1 MNFMDLPSND
11 IQSFLKNLFFT
22 ISRGYILNT
31 ISIMII
37 SAKEFRLYQTTY
49 KEKLQNSNKKHFTI
63 LSLASHNKHNRF
75 YRWNLKNK
83 LSIKISQE

>member
-1 MNFMDLPSND
+1 
-11 IQSFLKNLFFT
+11 
-22 ISRGYILNT
+22 
-31 ISIMII
+31 MII
-37 SAKEFRLYQTTY
+37 SVKEFRLYQTTY